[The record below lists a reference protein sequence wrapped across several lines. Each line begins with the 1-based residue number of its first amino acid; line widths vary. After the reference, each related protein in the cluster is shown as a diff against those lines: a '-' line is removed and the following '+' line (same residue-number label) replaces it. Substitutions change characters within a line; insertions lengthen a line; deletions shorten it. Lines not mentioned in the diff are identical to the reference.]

1 MAEPLHENL
10 ETIFAESKRRLVAQ
24 EDPSVLVVPFVAL
37 LLTLV
42 FTSKWFRDIIMLLNT
57 PIRNASTGLTYC
69 SENSTENGEEFE
81 PVTHCSCSP
90 PF

>member
-10 ETIFAESKRRLVAQ
+10 GTIFAEGKRRLVAQ

-69 SENSTENGEEFE
+69 GENSTENGEEFE

>member
-1 MAEPLHENL
+1 MRTLEPYLLRAKDVWWPN
-10 ETIFAESKRRLVAQ
+10 RR
-24 EDPSVLVVPFVAL
+24 DPSVLVVPFVAL

-69 SENSTENGEEFE
+69 GENSTENGEEFE